1 MLMKFYGELFTFIL
15 LFITNFRVFFV
26 KQVKKVIHKLRPYL
40 NQDGGDLDFVD
51 FKDGIV
57 YIKLL
62 GACIGCSSSDDT
74 IKNSIEVM
82 MLEEVPGVIGVE
94 KVEGE
99 F

>member
-1 MLMKFYGELFTFIL
+1 MTQEEI
-15 LFITNFRVFFV
+15 V